1 MEGVV
6 RRSRIS
12 WRRMWTWTME
22 AGLRMFQEV
31 FFQAVDPPGES
42 GQRGLEFFLM
52 MKSSKAQLRWF
63 SLSTWSLSLKS
74 PIRRWTSNF
83 CDQTS
88 LDRTHEV

>member
-22 AGLRMFQEV
+22 ARLRMFQEV

-42 GQRGLEFFLM
+42 GQ
-52 MKSSKAQLRWF
+52 
-63 SLSTWSLSLKS
+63 
-74 PIRRWTSNF
+74 
-83 CDQTS
+83 
-88 LDRTHEV
+88 